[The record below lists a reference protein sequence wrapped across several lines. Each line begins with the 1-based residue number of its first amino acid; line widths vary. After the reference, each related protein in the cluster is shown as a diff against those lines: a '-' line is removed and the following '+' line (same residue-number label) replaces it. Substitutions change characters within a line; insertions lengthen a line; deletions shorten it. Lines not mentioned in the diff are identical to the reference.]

1 LLTFTIKAFFTL
13 FIWCTNFTCAICA
26 ALVCKAELAK
36 ITEIAKHALAESILG
51 KFRSKD
57 TRAAPQQQQQQR
69 HHQHTG
75 SHPGTC
81 PPLIP
86 IKSPREAYFG
96 SASFAEDLLTLCDR
110 AIEILRGED
119 RYNNNIRRRVE
130 KSCIIG

>member
-1 LLTFTIKAFFTL
+1 M
-13 FIWCTNFTCAICA
+13 
-26 ALVCKAELAK
+26 
-36 ITEIAKHALAESILG
+36 G

-57 TRAAPQQQQQQR
+57 TRAAPQQQQQR
-69 HHQHTG
+69 HHQHTS

-119 RYNNNIRRRVE
+119 RYNKKMDIRRRVA
-130 KSCIIG
+130 S